1 MGQSSSHNSKDFD
14 LKLTKEWV
22 KQGRNFT
29 SILESSKKYGKL
41 SVYWKISGDGITKKD
56 LEGGKLK
63 GTDTLK
69 NKGTSKHT
77 FELARNND
85 RSENTTLNVAY
96 YFDKKHK
103 NLIANEDIELIARSY
118 DPDDDPD
125 EPWKLTATRIDNV
138 KENVAVRAQISN
150 GEPGKKIYFQL
161 TGKDLDKNDLDLSY
175 ARMSGTAK
183 MDEDGYAVIPFMIR
197 ADHKTEGT
205 ETFNFSFYK
214 DKNYNKKYSSFSL
227 DILDESVETPEHS
240 PTTSPIPSNKQPLW
254 SGPTDEG
261 TWFTIAPSRTAI
273 QENQSSRTRIN
284 SDSKIGHVLYFKI
297 TGDGIDKNDF
307 DLNYARTTGKIKIN
321 NSGTAFIPHFLRNDN
336 KTEGTENMTIS
347 LYRDKKYKKLIATST
362 VPVLD
367 TSIETLGNPP
377 TLSTIPSTEQPQ
389 WGGGVNGGSWYTLSP
404 GRAEYK
410 RGDEIG
416 VRIDS
421 DSLPGTKLVWRL
433 SGADISADDIEPSKQ
448 HSGLSGKETIGLNGI
463 GQFNLTFKPD
473 NQIKDNS
480 TITFNLYRDDA
491 SNEKLANTS
500 FVLAATPAEAIPNKT
515 QIDEGKEMKFKVFT
529 KGMGES
535 ETVYWDI
542 SGINITEGDFDT
554 PISGATTLDSTRKFQ
569 IRLQAKKDLLT
580 EGTEH
585 FRFNMYTD
593 KAKNNLIGSS
603 EDVSIF
609 DTSTTPIKIY
619 GVEPNSEFVQQ
630 GKGFKIK
637 VKTKNIG
644 TDEIIHWAGSGSAAD
659 QNIVELEA
667 NNSMQGTVLLDS
679 KGNAVFQFRTNKSEM
694 TSASMPFNFTLF
706 ESSELLKPLSTPAE
720 VTILEQ

>member
-1 MGQSSSHNSKDFD
+1 MGQSSSNNKDFK

-29 SILESSKKYGKL
+29 SILESSEKYGTS
-41 SVYWKISGDGITKKD
+41 SVYWKLSGDGITEKD
-56 LEGGKLK
+56 LEDGKLK
-63 GTDTLK
+63 GTGTLK
-69 NKGTSKHT
+69 KKGTYKHT
-77 FELARNND
+77 FELSRNND

-96 YFDKKHK
+96 YFDKKYK
-103 NLIANEDIELIARSY
+103 NLIANEDIELIAKSY
-118 DPDDDPD
+118 DPEDDPD

-161 TGKDLDKNDLDLSY
+161 TGNGLDKDDLDLSY

-183 MDEDGYAVIPFMIR
+183 MDEYGYAVIPFMIR
-197 ADHKTEGT
+197 ADHKTEGK

-227 DILDESVETPEHS
+227 DILDESVETPNHKPSLS
-240 PTTSPIPSNKQPLW
+240 PAPPNKQPVW

-284 SDSKIGHVLYFKI
+284 SDSKIGNVLYFKI

-307 DLNYARTTGKIKIN
+307 DLNYARITGKIKIN
-321 NSGTAFIPHFLRNDN
+321 NSGTAFIPQLLRNDN

-347 LYRDKKYKKLIATST
+347 LYRDRKYKNLVATST
-362 VPVLD
+362 VPISD
-367 TSIETLGNPP
+367 TSIETPGNPP
-377 TLSTIPSTEQPQ
+377 TLSTAPSTEQPQ
-389 WGGGVNGGSWYTLSP
+389 WGGGVDGGSWYTLSP

-421 DSLPGTKLVWRL
+421 DSLPGTKLIWRL
-433 SGADISADDIEPSKQ
+433 SGEDVSADDIQPSEQ
-448 HSGLSGKETIGLNGI
+448 HSGLSGKETIDLNGI

-473 NQIKDNS
+473 NQTKDNS

-491 SNEKLANTS
+491 SNEKLAQTS
-500 FVLAATPAEAIPNKT
+500 FILTATPAEAIPNKV

-529 KGMGES
+529 RGMRES
-535 ETVYWDI
+535 DTVYWDI

-569 IRLQAKKDLLT
+569 VRLGTRKDLLT
-580 EGTEH
+580 EGTES

-593 KAKNNLIGSS
+593 EAKNNLIGSS
-603 EDVSIF
+603 EDVSIL
-609 DTSTTPIKIY
+609 DTSTTLIKMY
-619 GVEPNSEFVQQ
+619 DVEPNSEFVRQ

-637 VKTKNIG
+637 IKTKNVG

-667 NNSMQGTVLLDS
+667 NDSMQGTVPLDS
-679 KGNAVFQFRTNKSEM
+679 KGNAIFQFRTNNSEM

-706 ESSELLKPLSTPAE
+706 KSSDLLEPLSTPVE

>member
-1 MGQSSSHNSKDFD
+1 M
-14 LKLTKEWV
+14 
-22 KQGRNFT
+22 KQGRDFT
-29 SILESSKKYGKL
+29 SILESSEKYGQS
-41 SVYWKISGDGITKKD
+41 SVYWKLSGDGITEKD
-56 LEGGKLK
+56 LEDGKLE

-77 FELARNND
+77 FELTRNND

-103 NLIANEDIELIARSY
+103 NLIASEDIELIARSY

-161 TGKDLDKNDLDLSY
+161 TGKGLDKNDLDLSY

-183 MDEDGYAVIPFMIR
+183 MDKDGYAVIPFMIR

-205 ETFNFSFYK
+205 ETFDFSFYK
-214 DKNYNKKYSSFSL
+214 DKSYKKKYSSFSL

-240 PTTSPIPSNKQPLW
+240 PTTSPIPPNKQPVW

-284 SDSKIGHVLYFKI
+284 SDSKIGNVLYFKI

-321 NSGTAFIPHFLRNDN
+321 NSGTAFIPQLLRNDN

-347 LYRDKKYKKLIATST
+347 LYRDKKYKKLVATST

-367 TSIETLGNPP
+367 TSIETPGNPP
-377 TLSTIPSTEQPQ
+377 TLSTILSTKQPQ

-473 NQIKDNS
+473 NQTKDNS

-491 SNEKLANTS
+491 SNEKLAKTS
-500 FVLAATPAEAIPNKT
+500 FVLAATPAEAIPNK
-515 QIDEGKEMKFKVFT
+515 IEINEGKEMKFKVFIR
-529 KGMGES
+529 GMREG
-535 ETVYWDI
+535 ETVYWDV
-542 SGINITEGDFDT
+542 SGSNITNGDFDT
-554 PISGATTLDSTRKFQ
+554 PISGSTTLDSTRKFQ
-569 IRLQAKKDLLT
+569 VRFQARKDLLT
-580 EGTEH
+580 EGAEF
-585 FRFNMYTD
+585 FRFNIYSD
-593 KAKNNLIGSS
+593 NAKNNLIGSS
-603 EDVSIF
+603 DEVSIF
-609 DTSTTPIKIY
+609 DTSTTPIKAY
-619 GVEPNSEFVQQ
+619 DVEPNSEYVQQ

-637 VKTKNIG
+637 VKTKNVS
-644 TDEIIHWAGSGSAAD
+644 TDEIIHWKGSGSAAD
-659 QNIVELEA
+659 QNIVQLEA
-667 NNSMQGTVLLDS
+667 SDSMHGTVPLDS
-679 KGNAVFQFRTNKSEM
+679 K
-694 TSASMPFNFTLF
+694 
-706 ESSELLKPLSTPAE
+706 
-720 VTILEQ
+720 